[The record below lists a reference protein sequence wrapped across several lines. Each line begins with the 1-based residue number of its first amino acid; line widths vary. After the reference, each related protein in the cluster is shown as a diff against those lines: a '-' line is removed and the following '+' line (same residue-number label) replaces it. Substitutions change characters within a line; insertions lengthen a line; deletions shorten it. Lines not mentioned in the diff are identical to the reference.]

1 MKIATYEKAIEALKY
16 PIELDEV
23 VCRHGHV
30 HRFYGHTKNT
40 MIMWDDF
47 GKAVSLTLTPDEKK
61 RTSTDTEQIKS
72 KLHRMG
78 VRDVRFDLRLV

>member
-16 PIELDEV
+16 PVELDEV
-23 VCRHGHV
+23 VLRHGQV

-47 GKAVSLTLTPDEKK
+47 GKAVSITLTPDEKK